1 MIATFIYSQDRGHA
15 KQLYKELDEMVNC
28 IKILLGQLRLIMDS
42 DTADTHRENLQQL
55 ALTSSTSE
63 NLLVLLTEKEDEIHA
78 LKEQHSKRLQQMRQL
93 EDEKQ
98 SQCEQAKLFEIDYR
112 VEAEENEALRAEND
126 ILKHQLDSGLV
137 VSLDDEGD
145 DNTGEIDDLKRV
157 ISGLKARVKDL
168 DEDRNKLRDHSKEQ
182 SRQILKY
189 KQQVEVSEVSISLS
203 LSLSLAENIQLST
216 TVLVYGRTARVIGE
230 NVS

>member
-1 MIATFIYSQDRGHA
+1 MVDCYFIYSQDKGHA
-15 KQLYKELDEMVNC
+15 KKLYKELDEMVNS
-28 IKILLGQLRLIMDS
+28 IKIFLGQLRLIMDS

-63 NLLVLLTEKEDEIHA
+63 NLLVLLTEKEDEIRA
-78 LKEQHSKRLQQMRQL
+78 LKEQNSKRMRQL

-98 SQCEQAKLFEIDYR
+98 SQYEQAKLFEIDYR
-112 VEAEENEALRAEND
+112 VEAEENEVLRAEND

-145 DNTGEIDDLKRV
+145 DNADEIDDLKRV
-157 ISGLKARVKDL
+157 ISGLKARVRDL

-203 LSLSLAENIQLST
+203 S
-216 TVLVYGRTARVIGE
+216 
-230 NVS
+230 